1 MPYNCIIY
9 FSQKS
14 DIINMITTNDTR
26 NGVPLCDDG
35 HFSPYE
41 QYITMLKDEQHQF
54 FKLMKV
60 IDQEKPSQEEKESD
74 NVLNE
79 LDVTKIEK

>member
-1 MPYNCIIY
+1 
-9 FSQKS
+9 
-14 DIINMITTNDTR
+14 
-26 NGVPLCDDG
+26 
-35 HFSPYE
+35 
-41 QYITMLKDEQHQF
+41 MLKDEQHQF